1 MLKVSISSIVKK
13 YAVFIVFI
21 IEIILF
27 ACLADTFFTVSNFT
41 NILRQ
46 VSMIAIAGVGQTLV
60 LLTGNIDLSI
70 GSQITLLNVLCAFLM
85 VNVGIDPVLACIV
98 GMTTTIVISYL
109 TGFII
114 TATKMPAMIAT
125 IAMMSILRGIA
136 YMISDGQSIFG
147 FPESFR
153 VLGQGVI
160 GGVMPVPVVIMIACL
175 IFGWFI
181 LNKTYIGRYFFAIG
195 GNETAAEL
203 SGINVN
209 KMKRLSYTLNGIF
222 VGFAGIIMLS
232 RLNTGSPL
240 TGKEFE
246 FDVLTAVVLGGV
258 SISGGRAKIS
268 SVIIGVL
275 IIGTLTNGFVL
286 LNVGEYPQLVIKGV
300 VLLLAVGFDCIQRS
314 REAKTSKI

>member
-1 MLKVSISSIVKK
+1 MRSISIGSIFKK

-21 IEIILF
+21 VEIIVFSL
-27 ACLADTFFTVSNFT
+27 LTPTFFTVSNFT

-60 LLTGNIDLSI
+60 LLTGGIDLSI
-70 GSQITLLNVLCAFLM
+70 GSQITL
-85 VNVGIDPVLACIV
+85 VNVVCAYFMVHLGMDPVLACLIGV
-98 GMTTTIVISYL
+98 AMTIVISFL
-109 TGFII
+109 TGSII
-114 TATKMPAMIAT
+114 TLTKMPPMIAT

-136 YMISDGQSIFG
+136 YMISEGQSIFG

-160 GGVMPVPVVIMIACL
+160 GGVVPVPVILMVISL
-175 IFGWFI
+175 VVGWFI
-181 LNKTYIGRYFFAIG
+181 LNKTYFGRYFFAIG

-203 SGINVN
+203 SGVNVN
-209 KMKRLSYTLNGIF
+209 SMKRLAYTLNGIF
-222 VGFAGIIMLS
+222 VGLAGIIMLS
-232 RLNTGSPL
+232 RLNSGSPL

-246 FDVLTAVVLGGV
+246 FDVLTGVVLGGV

-275 IIGTLTNGFVL
+275 IIGALTNGFVL
-286 LNVGEYPQLVIKGV
+286 LNVGEYPQLVVKGF
-300 VLLLAVGFDCIQRS
+300 VLLLAVGFDCMQRN
-314 REAKTSKI
+314 REAKTE